1 MSGSTLRSIARLPTL
16 FKFKGRAQ
24 WQELIGSS
32 VALTRRVW
40 TIRKA
45 DSAPPVLSGRTATGG
60 RGTGFIDPRPL
71 RVIGHTRRWPPLR
84 NIGGSLHL
92 ASGVTLLAGA
102 HSRPFCACARP

>member
-1 MSGSTLRSIARLPTL
+1 MSGSTLRSVARLPTL

-32 VALTRRVW
+32 VALTRKVW

-45 DSAPPVLSGRTATGG
+45 DSARPALSGRTATGG
-60 RGTGFIDPRPL
+60 QGTGFVDPRPS
-71 RVIGHTRRWPPLR
+71 RVVGYTRRWPLR
-84 NIGGSLHL
+84 NIAGSLHL

-102 HSRPFCACARP
+102 RRRPFCACARP